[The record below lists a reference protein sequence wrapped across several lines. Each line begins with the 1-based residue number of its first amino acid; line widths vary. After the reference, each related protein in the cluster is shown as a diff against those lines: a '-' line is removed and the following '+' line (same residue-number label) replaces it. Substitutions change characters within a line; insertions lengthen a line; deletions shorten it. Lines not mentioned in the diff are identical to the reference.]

1 VVLKYK
7 KAMLVLKDTLIFGLA
22 VTGALF
28 LVKLDY
34 SAIDFWSYKVL
45 PQITDVFF
53 LMAIWAYAKSREK

>member
-1 VVLKYK
+1 
-7 KAMLVLKDTLIFGLA
+7 MLVLKDTLIFGLA